1 MKEKKKKENTQPKKT
16 LSEEEKQKHSRTRW
30 FPLPSFFFFCEV
42 VKLEHILLLSCYLK
56 KGIGRRRTAIHHLLD
71 LLLTPRIMLL
81 FVQQVLLTVA
91 LRLGHRQ

>member
-1 MKEKKKKENTQPKKT
+1 MKEKKKRKHSTQENVVGRRETKT
-16 LSEEEKQKHSRTRW
+16 LEDTVV
-30 FPLPSFFFFCEV
+30 PSTLIFFFCEV

>member
-1 MKEKKKKENTQPKKT
+1 MKEKKKKKT
-16 LSEEEKQKHSRTRW
+16 LNPRKRCRKKRNKNTRGHGGSLY
-30 FPLPSFFFFCEV
+30 PHFFFFCEV